1 MPVLAGDDDF
11 GRLDDADCKACIVD
25 GLDGVGD
32 LDDIRPDRRLRHTAG
47 LSLEA
52 AVLVLMVLLLHVH
65 LVERLGIRV
74 IVVNHDERWT
84 RYKKSLPN

>member
-65 LVERLGIRV
+65 LVERLGVRV
-74 IVVNHDERWT
+74 IVVDHDERWT
-84 RYKKSLPN
+84 RYKKSLSN